1 MDTSS
6 LQTILSLGKE
16 SLYIFSKF
24 NPFNAD
30 TPLIRTLSMGP
41 SVSVLTGFDGMC
53 FILSTALLICD
64 EISCG
69 ICQQWMSFEIN
80 FLKSHHCLISE
91 LLLQFYL
98 CLLILSI
105 LCHFFVEKCKGASF
119 VWQDLWE
126 NWISWEGLL
135 WFALHWWER
144 WPGTVTAGITL

>member
-1 MDTSS
+1 MRTPHHYR
-6 LQTILSLGKE
+6 QFALSLGKE

-69 ICQQWMSFEIN
+69 ICQQWMLFEIY

-98 CLLILSI
+98 CLLIFEIPPLLNIRVAITVLLVPSYFVNI
-105 LCHFFVEKCKGASF
+105 VSFFRRKMQRGKFCLTRSVRK
-119 VWQDLWE
+119 L
-126 NWISWEGLL
+126 N
-135 WFALHWWER
+135 
-144 WPGTVTAGITL
+144 